1 MFIITV
7 NGMEYKVRY
16 GMNSFVDSDVMD
28 RAKAV
33 INILDGD
40 SEGEDNSV
48 RMVKD
53 LFACTRDLF
62 YIGFQ
67 KHNPIA
73 TPQEVGDLLDDYID
87 EAPEGEKRG
96 ILQLFNMVTEELLHQ
111 GFLEDLM
118 GTIEETQKEA
128 QKETQETKKPK
139 KVK

>member
-1 MFIITV
+1 MFTITI

-33 INILDGD
+33 INLMNSDND
-40 SEGEDNSV
+40 EGEDKTV

-67 KHNPIA
+67 KHNPVGS
-73 TPQEVGDLLDDYID
+73 PQEVGDLLDDYID

-96 ILQLFNMVTEELLHQ
+96 IIQLFNMVTEELLYQ

-118 GTIEETQKEA
+118 ANTE
-128 QKETQETKKPK
+128 ETQETPKKTK